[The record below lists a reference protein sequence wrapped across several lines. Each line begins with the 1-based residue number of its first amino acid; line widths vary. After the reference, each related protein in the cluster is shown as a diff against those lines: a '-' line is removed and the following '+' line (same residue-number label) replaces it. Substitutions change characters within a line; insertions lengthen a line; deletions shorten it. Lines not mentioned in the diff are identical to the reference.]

1 LRQLLHR
8 VNQNFVQNE
17 DDSIVKPLG
26 AAGSTL
32 TTPPER
38 ADEIFLEGPRSRF
51 EEFITLLRVMRDFLR
66 GFRVLH
72 FVGPCVTV
80 FGSARV
86 KRDDPHYELARQ
98 MGAAIAQLGFTVMTG
113 GGPGIMEAA
122 NRGAKEVGGR
132 SVGCNIELPS
142 EQAAN
147 AYLDRCV
154 RMHYFFVRKALLVK
168 YSYAFVVMPGGA
180 GTLDELFE
188 AVTLIQTRKIKNFPI
203 VIMGTDYWRE
213 LIGFI
218 DKMAQHGMIST
229 ADLSL
234 IYATDSVEEAI
245 AHIRSKAIEPFG
257 LKRVARIRKHFPWL
271 GERGLSGDSAAV
283 RWGRLTTIAQAVQVK
298 RALPR
303 NCGRHEKN
311 AADSSKE

>member
-1 LRQLLHR
+1 MTATPQG
-8 VNQNFVQNE
+8 
-17 DDSIVKPLG
+17 SPSPLT
-26 AAGSTL
+26 APA
-32 TTPPER
+32 EC

-80 FGSARV
+80 FGSARI
-86 KRDDPHYELARQ
+86 KRDDPHYELARK
-98 MGAAIAQLGFTVMTG
+98 MGGAIARLGFTVMTG
-113 GGPGIMEAA
+113 GGPGTMEAA
-122 NRGAKEVGGR
+122 NRGAKDVGGR
-132 SVGCNIELPS
+132 SVGCNIELPF
-142 EQAAN
+142 EQPAN

-188 AVTLIQTRKIKNFPI
+188 AVTLIQTGKIKNFPI
-203 VIMGTDYWRE
+203 VIMGTDYWKE

-218 DKMAQHGMIST
+218 DKMAQRGTISPS
-229 ADLSL
+229 DLGL
-234 IYATDSVEEAI
+234 IYATDSVDEAI

-257 LKRVARIRKHFPWL
+257 LRLVARLRRHFPWL
-271 GERGLSGDSAAV
+271 VDTGLSQLKS
-283 RWGRLTTIAQAVQVK
+283 T
-298 RALPR
+298 
-303 NCGRHEKN
+303 H
-311 AADSSKE
+311 